1 MAFSLSKAARYRLEA
16 DPVERSD
23 GFQEAPGVRFA
34 VAAVASLLRRAA
46 LGDLQE
52 ELVSRALLHTLVSV
66 DAPRA
71 DRVHLQL
78 RWRGEVRPFRDVVP
92 LLARWPKQG
101 IGGAIERVETGAR
114 WFDVDAKEAFS
125 RVVSTYT
132 ISYSNFM
139 PYAPTVRARFFN
151 DSPETQQGFLRA
163 FLDLYDEDTDV
174 THLKGA
180 DAAAAWLREHRVCRA
195 QQTLVLRDDVDDV
208 VRPVDVSALELEL
221 REALAAFAGLVDGLQ
236 RVVVAEFRTSPRYH
250 PAMARLTDAQ
260 LPTDLQPFV
269 RLTQTLVTGAP
280 GELSAGLVELLTELQ
295 VPPGLRA
302 LSALAVACVPLT
314 EEPMPYEPSPTT
326 QAALPSLLAAQE
338 RLKRATAAAL
348 ANAC

>member
-1 MAFSLSKAARYRLEA
+1 M
-16 DPVERSD
+16 
-23 GFQEAPGVRFA
+23 
-34 VAAVASLLRRAA
+34 
-46 LGDLQE
+46 
-52 ELVSRALLHTLVSV
+52 
-66 DAPRA
+66 
-71 DRVHLQL
+71 HLQL

-151 DSPETQQGFLRA
+151 DPPETQQGFLRA

-180 DAAAAWLREHRVCRA
+180 DAAAAWLRGHRVCRA

-208 VRPVDVSALELEL
+208 VRPVDGSALELDL
-221 REALAAFAGLVDGLQ
+221 REALAAFAAVVDDVQ
-236 RVVVAEFRTSPRYH
+236 RALLPEFRTSPRYH

-260 LPTDLQPFV
+260 LPTDLQPFLRVTQALVYRTVAPLPASATVANQHDRHQCV
-269 RLTQTLVTGAP
+269 RP
-280 GELSAGLVELLTELQ
+280 GSLGFVVSEVNAYCAETVRTPRVALKELLRSHECVAVWAIGHGRT
-295 VPPGLRA
+295 LR
-302 LSALAVACVPLT
+302 
-314 EEPMPYEPSPTT
+314 
-326 QAALPSLLAAQE
+326 
-338 RLKRATAAAL
+338 
-348 ANAC
+348 